1 MTDFLHELLRQL
13 ESERVRVALRA
24 LAIVVAGFAVARLV
38 NRRLRARPAFAQEQ
52 LVLRRAITGLI
63 MGLAVAW
70 ALAELGLNLD
80 VVLGAAG
87 VVTVALGFAAQT
99 SVSNLISGLFL
110 MAEQPFRV
118 GDVVR
123 IAPDLQGEVLAIDML
138 SVKLRTFDN
147 LLVRI
152 PNETLI
158 KTNIVNVTAFPIR
171 RYDLQVG
178 VAYKENIARVRE
190 VLYDVARAN
199 PLCLEE
205 PKPMLIFQGYGDS
218 ALLLQFSV
226 WGARDE
232 FLALRNSISEEI
244 KLAFNAAGIEIPF
257 PHRAL
262 YAGSE
267 TAPLPVRLVDEAE
280 TSKGT
285 PRR

>member
-1 MTDFLHELLRQL
+1 MIEHWDTLLGYL
-13 ESERVRVALRA
+13 ESERVRAGLRA
-24 LAIVVAGFAVARLV
+24 LAILLAGFALARFV

-52 LVLRRAITGLI
+52 LVVRRAITGLI
-63 MGLAVAW
+63 MGIAAAW
-70 ALAELGLNLD
+70 ALAELGLNLG

-87 VVTVALGFAAQT
+87 VLTVALGFAAQT

-123 IAPDLQGEVLAIDML
+123 ISAELMGEVLAIDML

-158 KTNIVNVTAFPIR
+158 KANIVNLTAFPIR

-178 VAYKENIARVRE
+178 VAYKESIARVRD
-190 VLYDVARAN
+190 VLFEVARAN

-205 PKPMLIFQGYGDS
+205 PKPVLIFQGYGDS
-218 ALLLQFSV
+218 AVLLQFSV
-226 WGARDE
+226 WAARDE

-244 KLAFNAAGIEIPF
+244 KVAFDAAGIQFPF
-257 PHRAL
+257 PHRAI

-267 TAPLPVRLVDEAE
+267 TAPLPIRLVEGAE
-280 TSKGT
+280 PSARPK
-285 PRR
+285 